1 MAGILDLDGFG
12 GAIPYFVLVHI
23 LRIWPPIRTNAAVN
37 CDLLLFTKQSGPSIS
52 QSKKGGDLLFC
63 TMPKLFHPSL
73 EGALVCW

>member
-52 QSKKGGDLLFC
+52 QSKKGGIFYSVPCPNCFTLASRGL
-63 TMPKLFHPSL
+63 
-73 EGALVCW
+73 